1 MLGQVPVACG
11 VSPLSTVTYLVSGR
25 RVWTPGLVLPSLV
38 GHPAALRVSASPM
51 MHLLKNGYPA

>member
-25 RVWTPGLVLPSLV
+25 RVWTPGLGLPSLV